1 MVFMG
6 TNMGVQTLTLAG
18 ERFVILPEA
27 EYLRLAGDAAEPEMP
42 LVNARGN
49 YPAREAMRVI
59 LARKI
64 IRQRRAQSLSQA
76 ELAKL
81 AGLSAGTLRTIEQ
94 AKRSAT
100 AAEIKKID
108 RALAKAAATRS

>member
-1 MVFMG
+1 MS
-6 TNMGVQTLTLAG
+6 VQTLTLAG

-27 EYLRLAGDAAEPEMP
+27 EYLRLAGESAEPEMP
-42 LVNARGN
+42 AADSRGN

-64 IRQRRAQSLSQA
+64 IRQRRARSLSQP
-76 ELAKL
+76 ELANL
-81 AGLSAGTLRTIEQ
+81 ARLPADALRDIEQ

-108 RALAKAAATRS
+108 RALAKAAAKPS